1 MKPRRSTFIDIKQ
14 IKQAKMRTI
23 TKMAS
28 AIEPGDVML
37 IMDRVAI
44 VTHNVAQTQ
53 RGAVTMAGPTASPHY
68 IYWQAISFKWEDD
81 HTAGV
86 ASTITVEGN
95 RWVYTRD
102 ELDRPMPAYRGT
114 EIGGE

>member
-1 MKPRRSTFIDIKQ
+1 
-14 IKQAKMRTI
+14 MRTI

-44 VTHNVAQTQ
+44 VSHNIAQTQ
-53 RGAVTMAGPTASPHY
+53 RGAVAQAGPVASPHY
-68 IYWQAISFKWEDD
+68 VYWQ
-81 HTAGV
+81 
-86 ASTITVEGN
+86 TITFTWQDDNVGMASQINIEGN

-102 ELDRPMPAYRGT
+102 ELDRPMPQYERQ
-114 EIGGE
+114 ERPF

>member
-1 MKPRRSTFIDIKQ
+1 
-14 IKQAKMRTI
+14 MRTI

-37 IMDRVAI
+37 IMDRVAE
-44 VTHNVAQTQ
+44 VRHSV
-53 RGAVTMAGPTASPHY
+53 AVTEHGAITTAGPVASPHY
-68 IYWQAISFKWEDD
+68 VYWQRIEFMWSDD
-81 HTAGV
+81 PNGLK
-86 ASTITVEGN
+86 STLMIEGN